1 MIQEKLKIL
10 RIIARLN
17 VGGPAIHAILLTQAL
32 NNERFESILVTGQ
45 VGKAEKDMIYL
56 AKEKGVRPVIIPE
69 LGRQISPIK
78 DVLALCKIFM
88 LIKREKPDIVHTH
101 TAKAGALGRVA
112 AVLAGVPVRIHTF
125 HGHIF
130 ESYFNKFYIVLFLL
144 IERILALFT
153 KFIVVVSQAQ
163 KKEIGEHYKIT
174 GPGKIKVIPL
184 GLELEKLFPIN
195 TCTGKLRKELGLGE
209 DVIVVGIVGRL
220 VPVKNHKMF
229 LDAANLLPGLLRDK
243 FKIKYLIVGDGE
255 ERASLEEYAKKLGL
269 GNDTIFCGWR
279 EDMAGIYSDLDI
291 VGLTSFNEGTPVALI
306 EALAAGRPV
315 IATDV
320 GGVADVVKDGI
331 NGYLIA
337 SGDARAFAL
346 RLADLVKDTGKRSE
360 FGLNGRRM
368 VREIFSKER
377 LVRDI
382 AGLYEDAVLS

>member
-1 MIQEKLKIL
+1 MPKKLKIL

-17 VGGPAIHAILLTQAL
+17 VGGPAIHAILLTRAL
-32 NNERFESILVTGQ
+32 NNERFESILVTGR
-45 VGKAEKDMIYL
+45 VSEAEKDMIYL

-101 TAKAGALGRVA
+101 TAKAGALGRAA

-130 ESYFNKFYIVLFLL
+130 ESYFNKFYIAVFLL

-163 KKEIGEHYKIT
+163 KKEIGERYKIT
-174 GPGKIKVIPL
+174 GPEKIRVIPL
-184 GLELEKLFPIN
+184 GLELEQFFLAGG
-195 TCTGKLRKELGLGE
+195 CAGKLRGELGLGE
-209 DVIVVGIVGRL
+209 GVIIVGIVGRL

-229 LDAANLLPGLLRDK
+229 LDAANMLTGLLEGQFRV
-243 FKIKYLIVGDGE
+243 KYLIVGDGE
-255 ERASLEEYAKKLGL
+255 ERTSLEEYAKKLGL
-269 GNDTIFCGWR
+269 GNDTVFFGWR

-315 IATDV
+315 VATDV
-320 GGVADVVKDGI
+320 GGVADVVKEGV
-331 NGYLIA
+331 NGYLVA

-346 RLADLVKDTGKRSE
+346 RLADLVKDPGKRSE
-360 FGLNGRRM
+360 FGLNGCRT
-368 VREIFSKER
+368 VREAFSKER
-377 LVRDI
+377 LVRDL
-382 AGLYEDAVLS
+382 ADLYEDAVSS